1 MCDFLCDFYAMKRK
15 APQKSKAESG
25 NHGGRFAPVFNSR
38 KQKLRGLVER
48 NGRYYAQ
55 MRVSLPSGESRAIRV
70 PLDATRLD
78 LAIAEVEK
86 KRTEKRSG
94 EIHLPGKRPTF
105 AKLAEQYL
113 ESGVLGE
120 KKKSTQEDE
129 SQSLKMWIEHLG
141 GTRVDWIEPSQVSAF
156 MEKRLKAG
164 ASARTVNKNLSA
176 FNNCMNYGKTLE
188 GKPVKKL
195 PEVER
200 LQQKKPRKRPF
211 LSPEQVELLLEKATA
226 SKNTVL
232 MRLYIRFLA
241 SSGCREQEALKIRK
255 EDVDMKRGV
264 VTVGADGDT
273 KNSLSREIQFNDA
286 LRQVLSEI
294 LATLPPDCTWLF
306 PSPQRGKKDIHAQ
319 SLRESF
325 YQIRK
330 EAGLSWV
337 GFHDLRHYFASKCV
351 MAGIDF
357 MTISEWLGHQDGGIL
372 VGKTYGHLN
381 DEHKRQAAAKL
392 KL

>member
-1 MCDFLCDFYAMKRK
+1 
-15 APQKSKAESG
+15 
-25 NHGGRFAPVFNSR
+25 
-38 KQKLRGLVER
+38 
-48 NGRYYAQ
+48 

-78 LAIAEVEK
+78 LAIAEAEK

-105 AKLAEQYL
+105 ANLAEQYL
-113 ESGVLGE
+113 ESGVLAE

-325 YQIRK
+325 YQIRR

>member
-1 MCDFLCDFYAMKRK
+1 MKRK
-15 APQKSKAESG
+15 ATKSDKVEAVSHES
-25 NHGGRFAPVFNSR
+25 RFAPVFDSR
-38 KQKLRGLVER
+38 KRKVRGLVTR
-48 NGRYYAQ
+48 NGRFYAQ
-55 MRVSLPSGESRAIRV
+55 MRVALPSGESRAIRV
-70 PLDATRLD
+70 SLDATTLD
-78 LAIAEVEK
+78 AAKAEAEK

-94 EIHLPGKRPTF
+94 EIHLPGKRPLF
-105 AKLAEQYL
+105 NELAQQYL
-113 ESGVLGE
+113 ESGVLAE

-141 GTRVDWIEPSQVSAF
+141 GTRVDWIEPAQVSAF

-176 FNNCMNYGKTLE
+176 FNNCMNYGMTLE
-188 GKPVKKL
+188 GRPVRKL
-195 PEVER
+195 PEVAR
-200 LQQKKPRKRPF
+200 LEQKKPKKRP
-211 LSPEQVELLLEKATA
+211 LLTGEQIELLLENAGT
-226 SKNTVL
+226 SKNAQL

-255 EDVDMKRGV
+255 TDVNMKRGV
-264 VTVGADGDT
+264 VTIGADGDT
-273 KNSLSREIQFNDA
+273 KNSLSRDVQFNPA
-286 LRQVLSEI
+286 LRQVLSELLEI
-294 LATLPPDCTWLF
+294 LPDDCTWLF
-306 PSPQRGKKDIHAQ
+306 PSPQRGKKDIHAL

-325 YQIRK
+325 YQIRSA
-330 EAGLSWV
+330 AGLSWV

-357 MTISEWLGHQDGGIL
+357 MTIAEWLGHQDGGIL

-381 DEHKRQAAAKL
+381 DEHKRKAAAKL